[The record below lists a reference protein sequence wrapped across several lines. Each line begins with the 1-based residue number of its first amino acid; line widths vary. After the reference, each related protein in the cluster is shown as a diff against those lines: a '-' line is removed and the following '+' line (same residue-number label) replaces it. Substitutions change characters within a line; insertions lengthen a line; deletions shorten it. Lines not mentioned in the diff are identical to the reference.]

1 MSDQDHL
8 ISQHHP
14 AESPQQAQC
23 IFCKIARGDFG
34 TAFVHQDQD
43 VVAFADLH
51 PQAPVHVLVIPRRH
65 VASLAATGPLD
76 DALLGHVLAVVR
88 SVAEQLGVAATGYR
102 TVLNTGADGGQSVAH
117 LHAHLLAG
125 RSLGWPPG

>member
-1 MSDQDHL
+1 MSDQDHAVPA
-8 ISQHHP
+8 QRP
-14 AESPQQAQC
+14 AESPQQEQC
-23 IFCKIARGDFG
+23 IFCSIARGDFG
-34 TAFVHQDQD
+34 TAFLHADPE

-65 VASLAATGPLD
+65 VVSLASTGPGD
-76 DALLGHVLAVVR
+76 DALLGQVLAAVR
-88 SVAEQLGVAATGYR
+88 RVAQQLGVADQGYR
-102 TVLNTGADGGQSVAH
+102 TVLNTGVDGGQSVHH